1 MKKKHHAYLIIVTM
15 TTLLIFS
22 KSKVKNQYISEI
34 LLSNI
39 ECLATSENPNINC
52 FGLGSVDCPKS
63 EVKVLLYF

>member
-1 MKKKHHAYLIIVTM
+1 M